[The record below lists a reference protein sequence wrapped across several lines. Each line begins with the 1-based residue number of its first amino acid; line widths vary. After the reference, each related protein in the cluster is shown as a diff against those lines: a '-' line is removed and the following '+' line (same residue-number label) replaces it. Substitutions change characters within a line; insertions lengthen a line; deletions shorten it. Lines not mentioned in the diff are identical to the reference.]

1 LVVISSFAA
10 KQQRGCE
17 MEHFAHGLLAIC
29 LALFLVLLTLVAI
42 EDWQAAA
49 LAAVDR
55 PEMQSRGVLY
65 SPYGYQDWWP
75 HSPDSAWWLVDI
87 LGNPDH
93 QDHDLMKLEMRK
105 DFDSLAMHGYT
116 TIRIYYH
123 PEYSEDPCA
132 LIMPDDTVFTAMD
145 TLLKML
151 DEAGLKLYVTLTGAA
166 DWEDTCCYRPAVSD
180 AGQYKL
186 WLSTFLSGD
195 SREYKNDSTIIMWD
209 LRTEGDPEDS
219 ACNAWI
225 DTILPYL
232 QSIDSTTP
240 VTRGIGCGKPWGTG
254 SMRAIGDFDIYD
266 WHAYVKT
273 EDTINDT
280 IYVTRQ
286 WTTLPVKVD
295 TARDSCWEHTLSFG
309 EFGYPVYKTRKV
321 DQMPE
326 MEQRQLYR
334 NFFYKMA
341 ELGIASANVFRIY
354 DTPGGKCCG
363 IYRGEDRSFKPA
375 GELIAQIFSGASWD
389 TIPIIGNWHME
400 LDDRL
405 NWKNL
410 WKPDPT
416 CTESDTCG
424 SIQPSCWR
432 HKIRKGTG
440 SQVSFAWD
448 TTDNYNHTP
457 DTTIWNFDERAS
469 LRISFDAPNVYDTC
483 EAFWYFRCC
492 EGGEKQHTAVAPGV
506 FYACSAYVWYEG
518 KIDSVG
524 LGFRWYD
531 VNGDSIGTNYRYIS
545 TSSLTAQQWQRIGDT
560 CTAPV
565 SPDSAYSCIISINAY
580 SVGADTGSVWIDDV
594 QLYEGLRWKT
604 YYPDTI
610 KIDIGTVD
618 TIDMELF
625 KADDGQYQTIA
636 ADTSDGDW
644 WTDWYGEFRIEE
656 DEEYVKRLWVGYD
669 GHYSTG
675 DVDNP
680 KIQRIYLYNFDP
692 DSLKWCLLC
701 ATANDT
707 SCWNEIRQADITHGW
722 STANTD
728 SIQDYIDPDGY
739 IRLRVVTKDTVAT
752 YDCRVDHMR
761 ATTQYEYSSQ

>member
-1 LVVISSFAA
+1 MRFVLRATVIACVTLFFA
-10 KQQRGCE
+10 
-17 MEHFAHGLLAIC
+17 
-29 LALFLVLLTLVAI
+29 LLTLFAV
-42 EDWQAAA
+42 EYWQAA
-49 LAAVDR
+49 LAAVDH
-55 PEMQSRGVLY
+55 PKMQSRGVVY

-75 HSPDSAWWLVDI
+75 HSPDSVWWLVDI
-87 LGNPDH
+87 LGDPDH
-93 QDHDLMKLEMRK
+93 QDHDPMKLEMRK

-123 PEYSEDPCA
+123 PEYFEDTLEDTCA

-166 DWEDTCCYRPAVSD
+166 DWDDTCCYRPAVSKT
-180 AGQYKL
+180 GPYKS
-186 WLSTFLSGD
+186 WLNGFLSGD
-195 SREYKNDSTIIMWD
+195 REYKNDSTIIMWD
-209 LRTEGDPEDS
+209 LRTEGDPKDS
-219 ACNAWI
+219 LCNAWI
-225 DTILPYL
+225 ESILPYL

-240 VTRGIGCGKPWGTG
+240 VTYGIGCGKPWGTG
-254 SMRAIGDFDIYD
+254 SMRALNGDFDIYD
-266 WHAYVKT
+266 WHAYLKT
-273 EDTINDT
+273 EDTVNET

-309 EFGYPVYKTRKV
+309 EFGYPVYKKNKI
-321 DQMPE
+321 DQRPE
-326 MEQRQLYR
+326 MAQRQLYR

-363 IYRGEDRSFKPA
+363 IYREEDRSFKPA

-405 NWKNL
+405 NWENL
-410 WKPDPT
+410 WKPDPNCDPDT
-416 CTESDTCG
+416 CDTCG

-469 LRISFDAPNVYDTC
+469 LKISFDAPNVYDTC

-506 FYACSAYVWYEG
+506 FYACSAYVRYEG
-518 KIDSVG
+518 QIDSVG

-531 VNGDSIGTNYRYIS
+531 VNGDTIGTNYRYIS
-545 TSSLTAQQWQRIGDT
+545 TSSLTAEQWELISDT

-594 QLYEGLRWKT
+594 QLYEALKWKT
-604 YYPDTI
+604 YYPDSI
-610 KIDIGTVD
+610 NIMIGDSVAGGPED
-618 TIDMELF
+618 LDS
-625 KADDGQYQTIA
+625 DDGQYYTIGA
-636 ADTSDGDW
+636 ADTLGDW
-644 WTDWYGEFRIEE
+644 WTDWYGVVQIAELEQ
-656 DEEYVKRLWVGYD
+656 DVKRLWVGYD
-669 GHYSTG
+669 GHYSVG
-675 DVDNP
+675 ERNQ
-680 KIQRIYLYNFDP
+680 KIYLKNWTAEP
-692 DSLKWCLLC
+692 DTWDILC
-701 ATANDT
+701 ATDT
-707 SCWNEIRQADITHGW
+707 SSSCINKIRQADITHGW
-722 STANTD
+722 STADAN
-728 SIQDYIDPDGY
+728 SIQDYIGANRFIQFRVMAKDPSSTFNCIADY
-739 IRLRVVTKDTVAT
+739 VRITV
-752 YDCRVDHMR
+752 
-761 ATTQYEYSSQ
+761 QYEIQ